1 VVVRRQHTNLSS
13 LPPQVSPPEF
23 ALSDLRP
30 HAIRGAEAIA
40 LPVLPGPE
48 GDEGQVLLGPG
59 ADEIAEQ
66 LGFDAFALLEL
77 GGATGKAGEITS
89 YPVPLGGR
97 DHEALRWVHFV
108 GVGEQRPADLRRAGA
123 TLARATRDRSS
134 VATSIPAVAPDGG
147 LEAFVVGVMLGSFVF
162 HWRSQP
168 PEHVPV
174 ARVVLAA
181 LPTSKRWARLLD
193 RAIAVGGAGWR
204 ARVLAAVPSNLKNPE
219 WLADQAVVVAD
230 ESGLKSKVWD
240 VEALTSGGFGGI
252 LGVGQASATPPRMI
266 ELDYRPPG
274 GGRTGPRVVLVGKGI
289 TFDTGGLSIKPGESM
304 VSMKRDVT
312 GGAVVLA
319 VMAALAAVECPVR
332 VTGLI
337 AAAENAIGGNALRP
351 GDVVRHYGGRTSEV
365 TNTDAEGRLVMA
377 DALAYAVDRLDPAVI
392 VDVATLT
399 GAMKVALGQQVGGFF
414 ANRDGLATVIAQAAE
429 AAGEPLWRFPLAAD
443 YEDKLSSTVADA
455 DNAPGG
461 PGAITA
467 ALFLQHFVGG
477 RPWAHLDVA
486 SVGDAPV
493 ESYEWTIG
501 PTGFGAR
508 ALLAWLGCDDP
519 MAGVA

>member
-1 VVVRRQHTNLSS
+1 VVARQQHTNLAS

-48 GDEGQVLLGPG
+48 GDESQVLLGPG
-59 ADEIAEQ
+59 ADEIAE
-66 LGFDAFALLEL
+66 LLDLDPFALLEL
-77 GGATGKAGEITS
+77 NGATGKAGEITS
-89 YPVPLGGR
+89 FPVPLGAP
-97 DHEALRWVHFV
+97 DAESLRWVHFV

-134 VATSIPAVAPDGG
+134 VATSIPAVTPDGG

-168 PEHVPV
+168 PERVPV
-174 ARVVLAA
+174 ARVVLAG
-181 LPTSKRWARLLD
+181 LPKTKRWARNLD

-204 ARVLAAVPSNLKNPE
+204 ARMIAAVPSNLKNPG

-240 VEALTSGGFGGI
+240 VEALTAGGFGGI

-274 GGRTGPRVVLVGKGI
+274 GGRGGPRVVLVGKGI

-304 VSMKRDVT
+304 VNMKRDVT

-319 VMAALAAVECPVR
+319 VMA
-332 VTGLI
+332 
-337 AAAENAIGGNALRP
+337 P
-351 GDVVRHYGGRTSEV
+351 GPPPWLS
-365 TNTDAEGRLVMA
+365 AS
-377 DALAYAVDRLDPAVI
+377 
-392 VDVATLT
+392 
-399 GAMKVALGQQVGGFF
+399 
-414 ANRDGLATVIAQAAE
+414 ATV
-429 AAGEPLWRFPLAAD
+429 
-443 YEDKLSSTVADA
+443 EDSLPS
-455 DNAPGG
+455 
-461 PGAITA
+461 
-467 ALFLQHFVGG
+467 
-477 RPWAHLDVA
+477 
-486 SVGDAPV
+486 
-493 ESYEWTIG
+493 
-501 PTGFGAR
+501 
-508 ALLAWLGCDDP
+508 
-519 MAGVA
+519 

>member
-1 VVVRRQHTNLSS
+1 MVARQQHAHLIS

-23 ALSDLRP
+23 AVSELRP
-30 HAIRGAEAIA
+30 HAIRGAEAVA
-40 LPVLPGPE
+40 LPVLPGPDGE
-48 GDEGQVLLGPG
+48 EGQILLGPG
-59 ADEIAEQ
+59 GDEVAAQ
-66 LGFDAFALLEL
+66 LELDALALLEL
-77 GGATGKAGEITS
+77 AGATGKAGEITS
-89 YPVPLGGR
+89 YPVPLGIP
-97 DHEALRWVHFV
+97 DNEALRWVHFV
-108 GVGEQRPADLRRAGA
+108 GVGEQQPADLRRAGA
-123 TLARATRDRSS
+123 ALARATRDRSS
-134 VATSIPAVAPDGG
+134 VATSVPAIAPDGG

-162 HWRSQP
+162 HWRSRP

-174 ARVVLAA
+174 ARVVLAG
-181 LPTSKRWARLLD
+181 LPKPKRWAPVLD
-193 RAIAVGGAGWR
+193 RAIAIGGAGWR
-204 ARVLAAVPSNLKNPE
+204 ARMLAAVPSNLKNPG

-240 VEALTSGGFGGI
+240 VAALKAGGFGGI

-274 GGRTGPRVVLVGKGI
+274 GSRRGPRVVLVGKGI
-289 TFDTGGLSIKPGESM
+289 TFDSGGLSIKPGESM
-304 VSMKRDVT
+304 VNMKRDMT
-312 GGAVVLA
+312 GGGVVLA
-319 VMAALAAVECPVR
+319 VMAALAAVQCPVR

-337 AAAENAIGGNALRP
+337 AAAENAISGNALRP
-351 GDVVRHYGGRTSEV
+351 GDVVHHYGGRTSEV

-399 GAMKVALGQQVGGFF
+399 GAMKVSLGQHVGGFF
-414 ANRDGLATVIAQAAE
+414 ANRDGLASVIAQAGK
-429 AAGEPLWRFPLAAD
+429 AAGEPLWRLPLAAD
-443 YEDKLSSTVADA
+443 YEDKLSSPVADA

-467 ALFLQHFVGG
+467 ALFLQHFVGD
-477 RPWAHLDVA
+477 RPWAHLDIA

-493 ESYEWTIG
+493 DSYEWTEG

-508 ALLAWLGCDDP
+508 ALLAWLGSDDP

>member
-1 VVVRRQHTNLSS
+1 VVARPQHANRTA
-13 LPPQVSPPEF
+13 LPPQASPPEF
-23 ALSDLRP
+23 ALSDLLP
-30 HAIRGAEAIA
+30 HAIRGAESVA
-40 LPVLPGPE
+40 LPVLPGTDGE
-48 GDEGQVLLGPG
+48 AGQVLLGPG
-59 ADEIAEQ
+59 ADEVAEQ
-66 LGFDAFALLEL
+66 LGLDLFALLEL
-77 GGATGKAGEITS
+77 DGATGKAGEITS
-89 YPVPLGGR
+89 HAVPLGSP
-97 DHEALRWVHFV
+97 DNDALRWVHLV
-108 GVGEQRPADLRRAGA
+108 GVGDQRPDDLRRAGA
-123 TLARATRDRSS
+123 ALARSTRDRSS
-134 VATSIPAVAPDGG
+134 VATSIPAIAPEGG

-162 HWRSQP
+162 HWRSRP

-174 ARVVLAA
+174 ARVVLAGM
-181 LPTSKRWARLLD
+181 PKSKRVARALD

-204 ARVLAAVPSNLKNPE
+204 ARLLAAVPSNLKSPG

-240 VEALTSGGFGGI
+240 VEALTEGGFGGI

-274 GGRTGPRVVLVGKGI
+274 GARTGPRVVLVGKGI
-289 TFDTGGLSIKPGESM
+289 TFDSGGLSIKPAQSM
-304 VSMKRDVT
+304 VNMKRDMT

-337 AAAENAIGGNALRP
+337 AAAENAVSGNALRP

-377 DALAYAVDRLDPAVI
+377 DALAYAVDRLDPAVL

-399 GAMKVALGQQVGGFF
+399 GAVKVALGQQVGGFF
-414 ANRDGLATVIAQAAE
+414 SNHEGLASVIKHASVTS
-429 AAGEPLWRFPLAAD
+429 GEQLWRMPLAAD
-443 YEDKLSSTVADA
+443 YEEKLSSSVADA
-455 DNAPGG
+455 DNGPGG

-467 ALFLQHFVGG
+467 ALFLQHFVGNL
-477 RPWAHLDVA
+477 PWAHLDVA
-486 SVGDAPV
+486 SVGDAPAD
-493 ESYEWTIG
+493 SYEWTEG

-508 ALLAWLGCDDP
+508 VLLAWLGSEDP
-519 MAGVA
+519 LATLS